1 MTQAA
6 TTPMPRTSPLDDLHK
21 ANDGHMV
28 SYAGWSLP
36 VRYGQGIIAEH
47 QACRSKAVLFD
58 VSHMGQLRLSGPD
71 APKALE
77 TLVPGGIAS
86 LKTGQARYT
95 MLTNEA
101 GGIIDDI
108 IVANLGEVLSVVV
121 NGACREADIAHL
133 RKNLEPIVQV
143 EELADRALLAL
154 QGPAA
159 GGVMAELAP
168 QSAEL
173 TFMQTAAMDVG
184 GVPCRVS
191 RMGYTGED
199 GFEISVPSDAALD
212 IARSILAD
220 DAVIPAG
227 LGARDSLRLE
237 AGLCLYGND
246 IDRTTTPIEAQLSW
260 TIPKRRR
267 EEDGFPGADVIRSQL
282 KDGADRLLVG
292 IRPDGR
298 APARDKTEIQDLD
311 GNTIGIVTSG
321 VFGPSIDGPIAMG
334 YVAASYAQ
342 PDTEV
347 ALLVRGK
354 ARSARIATLP
364 FVPHRY
370 RR

>member
-1 MTQAA
+1 
-6 TTPMPRTSPLDDLHK
+6 
-21 ANDGHMV
+21 MV
-28 SYAGWSLP
+28 TYAGWSLP

-47 QACRSKAVLFD
+47 QWCRTKAVLFD

-71 APKALE
+71 ASEALE
-77 TLVPGGIAS
+77 SLVPGGIVS

-95 MLTNEA
+95 MLTNDA
-101 GGIIDDI
+101 GGIIDDV
-108 IVANLGEVLSVVV
+108 IVANLGETLSVVV

-133 RKNLEPIVQV
+133 RQNLEPRISV
-143 EELADRALLAL
+143 EELTDRALLAL

-159 GGVMAELAP
+159 GEIMAELAP

-173 TFMQTAAMDVG
+173 AFMETAAMDVR
-184 GVPCRVS
+184 GVRCRVS

-199 GFEISVPSDAALD
+199 GFEISIPADAALD
-212 IARSILAD
+212 LARSILAS
-220 DAVIPAG
+220 DAANLAG

-246 IDRTTTPIEAQLSW
+246 IDQTTTPIEAQLAW
-260 TIPKRRR
+260 TIPRRR
-267 EEDGFPGADVIRSQL
+267 RADGGFPGANIIQAQL
-282 KDGADRLLVG
+282 TDGTDRLLVG

-298 APARDKTEIQDLD
+298 APAREKTEIQDLD
-311 GNTIGIVTSG
+311 GKAIGMVTSG
-321 VFGPSIDGPIAMG
+321 VFGPSVDGPIAMG
-334 YVAASYAQ
+334 YVDAGHAQ
-342 PDTEV
+342 PETEV

-354 ARSARIATLP
+354 ARPARIAPLP